1 MWTENPPHRFLV
13 AILGIHVALLVLQAV
28 YRFNTL
34 SVPSLKV
41 LPLVLDDVIAMIVWL
56 GVAPLAFSF
65 ILLSTAVLN
74 KTTLQCGLALIGA
87 TSVINP
93 LGTAVAVGWTN
104 IKLMTLI
111 WNGIVIWILAAPMSL
126 VFFFIP
132 SILLHV
138 FWRRK

>member
-13 AILGIHVALLVLQAV
+13 VILGIHVALLVLQAI

-34 SVPSLKV
+34 SVPSLSL
-41 LPLVLDDVIAMIVWL
+41 LPVVLDDVIAMIVWL

-65 ILLSTAVLN
+65 VLLSAAVLN
-74 KTTLQCGLALIGA
+74 RTTLKCGLALIGA

-111 WNGIVIWILAAPMSL
+111 WNGIVIWILAVPMSL
-126 VFFFIP
+126 VFFFVP